1 MYFYLSITN
10 DYVLYLFE
18 ADQRNAL
25 YFWNSIGIILEELL
39 YDVGRKINLKLI
51 DCYYFNDT
59 NQSPNK
65 LPRISLI
72 STMPSPPPTPPP
84 TPPPSPPPTPPPK
97 PDPPY
102 VLVIRY
108 LLNILFSK

>member
-1 MYFYLSITN
+1 
-10 DYVLYLFE
+10 
-18 ADQRNAL
+18 
-25 YFWNSIGIILEELL
+25 
-39 YDVGRKINLKLI
+39 
-51 DCYYFNDT
+51 
-59 NQSPNK
+59 
-65 LPRISLI
+65 
-72 STMPSPPPTPPP
+72 MPSPPPTPPP